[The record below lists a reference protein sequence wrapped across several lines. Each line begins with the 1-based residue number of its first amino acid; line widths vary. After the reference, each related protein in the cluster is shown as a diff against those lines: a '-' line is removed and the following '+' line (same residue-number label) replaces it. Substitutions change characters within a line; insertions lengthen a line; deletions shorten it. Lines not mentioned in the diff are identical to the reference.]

1 MRNGALV
8 HAVRVLSRLKD
19 SQAQRCSSNSG
30 PVAERFLTWLR
41 QSVPGADKGVSGP
54 SCKGPDGEVG
64 ASMAQGLWLMVE
76 LGVDDLSYHLPF
88 PVVILV
94 LEV

>member
-1 MRNGALV
+1 
-8 HAVRVLSRLKD
+8 
-19 SQAQRCSSNSG
+19 
-30 PVAERFLTWLR
+30 
-41 QSVPGADKGVSGP
+41 
-54 SCKGPDGEVG
+54 
-64 ASMAQGLWLMVE
+64 MAQGLWLMVE